1 MEIRERVKLLRK
13 EMATE
18 GYDAYLI
25 TSSDP
30 HQSEY
35 PPARWR
41 SRAWISGFDGSA
53 GTVVVTAHEAGLW
66 TDSRYF
72 LAAQEAI
79 AGTGFR
85 LFREGDPGVP
95 GYAEWLQTTLAEGDV
110 LGLDSDT
117 TSLSEYRELI
127 EGLDS
132 KQISVHAGP
141 DLVDRIWRDRPSLP
155 TEAVFAYEP
164 RFSGQSR
171 GEKLFQIRAR
181 METTGVTA
189 HVLSTLDD
197 IAWTL
202 NLRGSDVPYN
212 PVFVAHL
219 MVMRERAILFADA
232 SKFPEDLVTELG
244 QEDVVIEPY
253 LNLPS
258 AIASL
263 ETGSVLLYSPDHI
276 SVGLSSSVRSEV
288 TRMEAPNPSSLMKAQ
303 KNSIELEN
311 LCRAMLRDGVAMVR
325 FLSWLTAS
333 IELGEVVT
341 ELTAE
346 QQLSAFRSEGEHFVS
361 ESFRTISAYRGH
373 GAVVHYA
380 ASEESAS
387 RLESAGLFLI
397 DSGAQYLD
405 GTTDI
410 TRTVTLGEPTEE
422 QRREYTLVLK
432 AHVTLATI
440 RFPAGT
446 TGLVLD
452 AICRQHLWRHGL
464 NYGHGTGH
472 GVGFFLNVHEGPQRL
487 AQRRSMQ
494 PLLPGM
500 IISNEPGLYR
510 PERYGIR
517 IENLVVVE
525 EDESNEFGHFYRLR
539 TLTLCPF
546 DRSLID
552 QSLLS
557 AQEIDWINAYHR
569 GVRDK
574 LRGSLDP
581 DLSIWLDEACAPL
594 E

>member
-1 MEIRERVKLLRK
+1 MKIRERVKLLRK
-13 EMATE
+13 EMAGE

-25 TSSDP
+25 TGSDP

-35 PPARWR
+35 PPGRWC
-41 SRAWISGFDGSA
+41 SRAWISGFEGSA
-53 GTVVVTAHEAGLW
+53 GVVVVTAQEAGLW

-85 LFREGDPGVP
+85 LFREGEVGVP
-95 GYAEWLQTTLAEGDV
+95 GYAEWLQQTLEKGALV
-110 LGLDSDT
+110 GLDADT
-117 TSLSEYRELI
+117 VSLSEYRALSRDLAAHGI
-127 EGLDS
+127 A
-132 KQISVHAGP
+132 VTAGP
-141 DLVDRIWRDRPSLP
+141 DLIDRIWSDRPALP
-155 TEAVFAYEP
+155 KDSVFPHEP

-171 GEKLFQIRAR
+171 GERLSLVRAQ
-181 METTGVTA
+181 METTGASA

-197 IAWTL
+197 IAWIL

-219 MVMRERAILFADA
+219 LITSERATLFADA
-232 SKFPEDLVTELG
+232 SKFSEDLVTELG
-244 QEDVVIEPY
+244 REHVELEPY
-253 LNLPS
+253 DALATALG
-258 AIASL
+258 SL
-263 ETGSVLLYSPDHI
+263 EADTVLQYSPDQI
-276 SVGLSSSVRSEV
+276 SVGLSSYMVKGITAREV
-288 TRMEAPNPSSLMKAQ
+288 PNPSTLLKAQ

-311 LCRAMLRDGVAMVR
+311 LTRAMARDGVAMVR
-325 FLSWLTAS
+325 FLSWLGAS
-333 IELGEVVT
+333 LELGEVVT

-346 QQLSAFRSEGEHFVS
+346 HQLRAFRSEGENFVS

-380 ASEESAS
+380 ASEESDS
-387 RLESAGLFLI
+387 RLESAGLFLL
-397 DSGAQYLD
+397 DSGAQYRD

-410 TRTVTLGEPTEE
+410 TRTISLGTPIDE
-422 QRREYTLVLK
+422 QRREFTLVLK
-432 AHVTLATI
+432 AHIALATA

-452 AICRQHLWRHGL
+452 GICRHHLWRHGL

-500 IISNEPGLYR
+500 VVSNEPGLYR
-510 PERYGIR
+510 TDRYGIR
-517 IENLVVVE
+517 IENLLVVE
-525 EDESNEFGHFYRLR
+525 EDEVNDFGRFYRFR

-546 DRSLID
+546 DRALVERPMLSLEEIAWID
-552 QSLLS
+552 K
-557 AQEIDWINAYHR
+557 YHR
-569 GVRDK
+569 TVREQ
-574 LRGSLDP
+574 LRASLDP
-581 DLSIWLDEACAPL
+581 DLSVWLDQACAPL
-594 E
+594 